1 MADDPLGADSRLETA
16 RRHLRKLS
24 PEDRNAAS
32 VLVTLIEQLREVC
45 GAGEDTFAVLSEFS
59 ALDPPLQ
66 RVVLEAFERSIRS
79 EVPGRCAP
87 RGQSTRPARAIAQR
101 RRRTRDEE

>member
-1 MADDPLGADSRLETA
+1 MADDPLGDDSRVETA

-24 PEDRNAAS
+24 PEDRNAAT
-32 VLVTLIEQLREVC
+32 VLVHLIEQLRDVC

-79 EVPGRCAP
+79 DMPRGRAP
-87 RGQSTRPARAIAQR
+87 RRQSTPPTRATAQR
-101 RRRTRDEE
+101 RRRTFDQE